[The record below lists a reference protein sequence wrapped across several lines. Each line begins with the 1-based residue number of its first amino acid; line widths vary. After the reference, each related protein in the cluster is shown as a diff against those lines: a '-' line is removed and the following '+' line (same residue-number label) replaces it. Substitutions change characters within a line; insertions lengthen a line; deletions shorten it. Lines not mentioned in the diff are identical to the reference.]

1 MQLIT
6 QNECIEYIHSLS
18 RFGKKSGLDNIKSLC
33 NYLGNPQ
40 DKLKFVHVAG
50 TNGKGSLCAMLTGIF
65 KRKYKVGLYVS
76 PYIEEF
82 NERIQ
87 INGKNIEPNDL
98 VKYTNT
104 VKNAVEDLG
113 ITPIE
118 FEFITAMGF
127 LYFADKCCDFVVI
140 ETGLGGRLDSTNI
153 IKNPILCVIT
163 AIGLD
168 HVSIL
173 GDTIEQIAKE
183 KAGIIKPNSNV
194 VIYKKQ
200 AKDAVFVI
208 KDTCKNVGA
217 TLSNNDGIYAQN
229 ISCTLEGT
237 QFEYKGENYVLEHL
251 LGEYQV
257 DNAITVIDAAK
268 EIINTF
274 PVTDED
280 IKQGLKETSWKCRF
294 EVFKK
299 GDTTVIID
307 GAHNSHGIQGFL
319 NSIKKLSNNKKITFV
334 FGMLNEKDYSE
345 SIRQICSLDGDIIV
359 TDVPSIRQTD
369 AKAVFDC
376 VKNYRSNA
384 VYIENPKKA
393 VEYALDTSK
402 EGLVCIFGSL
412 YLCGEIRKYI
422 K

>member
-127 LYFADKCCDFVVI
+127 LYFADKGCDFVVL
-140 ETGLGGRLDSTNI
+140 ETGLGGRLHSTNI
-153 IKNPILCVIT
+153 I
-163 AIGLD
+163 
-168 HVSIL
+168 
-173 GDTIEQIAKE
+173 
-183 KAGIIKPNSNV
+183 
-194 VIYKKQ
+194 
-200 AKDAVFVI
+200 
-208 KDTCKNVGA
+208 
-217 TLSNNDGIYAQN
+217 
-229 ISCTLEGT
+229 
-237 QFEYKGENYVLEHL
+237 
-251 LGEYQV
+251 
-257 DNAITVIDAAK
+257 
-268 EIINTF
+268 
-274 PVTDED
+274 
-280 IKQGLKETSWKCRF
+280 
-294 EVFKK
+294 
-299 GDTTVIID
+299 
-307 GAHNSHGIQGFL
+307 
-319 NSIKKLSNNKKITFV
+319 
-334 FGMLNEKDYSE
+334 
-345 SIRQICSLDGDIIV
+345 
-359 TDVPSIRQTD
+359 
-369 AKAVFDC
+369 
-376 VKNYRSNA
+376 
-384 VYIENPKKA
+384 
-393 VEYALDTSK
+393 
-402 EGLVCIFGSL
+402 
-412 YLCGEIRKYI
+412 
-422 K
+422 